1 MPGCDN
7 WIYNKKYVFDLCS
20 HFWHRAPKT
29 FGVYC
34 MMSALTFGLTWVY
47 VNEVSDG
54 KNVSIGPGWQRNQP
68 NPRPWE
74 GKDKGLEVE

>member
-1 MPGCDN
+1 
-7 WIYNKKYVFDLCS
+7 
-20 HFWHRAPKT
+20 
-29 FGVYC
+29 